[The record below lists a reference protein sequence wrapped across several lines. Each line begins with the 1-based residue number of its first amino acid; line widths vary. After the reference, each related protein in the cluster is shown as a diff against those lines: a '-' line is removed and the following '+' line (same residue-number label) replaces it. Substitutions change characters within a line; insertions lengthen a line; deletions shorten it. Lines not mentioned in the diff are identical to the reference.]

1 MRANDRRYRWIS
13 TLVAVLVGGALL
25 ASPADAGKRARCRAA
40 CKELLSGCAAVG
52 GKAKRACKRGIM
64 RGCRVEGPEFCDFGS
79 ITTTTSPDDGT
90 TTTTTTLPPAPGK
103 VVLHVDDIARDASTN
118 PGRYDLLV
126 TLTGDEES
134 QAVSLGGSPF
144 YVLDKQEARYE
155 ALAPVAEDDCSS
167 DDVVTPG
174 GSVTC
179 WVHFTLPVVAGWDE
193 EEGGEGY
200 AVLYFET
207 GGYRR
212 RVYFQV
218 HPSGWGTIS

>member
-1 MRANDRRYRWIS
+1 MFTNDRRYRWIS
-13 TLVAVLVGGALL
+13 TLVAVLVGGTLL
-25 ASPADAGKRARCRAA
+25 ASPADAGRRTRCRAA
-40 CKELLSGCAAVG
+40 CKELLGSCAAVG
-52 GKAKRACKRGIM
+52 GKAKRACKRGVM
-64 RGCRVEGPEFCDFGS
+64 RGCRVEGPEFCDLGS
-79 ITTTTSPDDGT
+79 VTTTTMSPVDE
-90 TTTTTTLPPAPGK
+90 TTTTTLPPAPGK

-118 PGRYDLLV
+118 PGRYDLRV

-134 QAVSLGGSPF
+134 QAVAAGESAF
-144 YVLDKQEARYE
+144 YVLDKQKARYE
-155 ALAPVAEDDCSS
+155 SLAAVAAEDCSS

-200 AVLYFET
+200 AALYFET

-212 RVYFQV
+212 VVYFQV